1 MASRLAMAHHL
12 VFSGWPV
19 SMAQAP
25 RSTISR
31 AASSWVAMSAS
42 LNWVFWKSPIGR
54 PNCLR
59 LATYSCAD
67 SRARRAPPSEQA
79 AMFRRPPSSPIMA

>member
-1 MASRLAMAHHL
+1 MRLAMAHHL
-12 VFSGWPV
+12 VFSGWLV

-31 AASSWVAMSAS
+31 QASSWVAMSAS
-42 LNWVFWKSPIGR
+42 LNWVFWKSDSGL

-59 LATYSCAD
+59 VVT
-67 SRARRAPPSEQA
+67 
-79 AMFRRPPSSPIMA
+79 